1 MAGPPEKNAYLRANR
16 THTLGTYGALL
27 HLVDGWHADAD
38 PPSRALDR
46 QGQLV
51 ECDCHTPGDRLVD
64 REFVVSAS

>member
-38 PPSRALDR
+38 PSFQSIRSPRPTRRMPLPHA
-46 QGQLV
+46 G
-51 ECDCHTPGDRLVD
+51 
-64 REFVVSAS
+64 